1 MSFQELGILP
11 SEATVSLKAFDVVTS
26 PSAVFVPAAAFMR
39 PVPAGHEALRCP
51 ILAFLVEHAPTGRRI
66 MFDLGLRKDH
76 ENMAPSLAESFKT
89 RKLVMPVDRDIVEQL
104 LDDGVDPNSISAVIW
119 SHAHFD
125 HTGDMSKFPA
135 STELVFGGSM
145 LTETHA
151 ENSNS
156 SLLETD
162 LAGRKL
168 VPINFDESS
177 LEIGGFKAHDY
188 FGDGSFYILDVPGHL
203 AGHVCALA
211 RVTPSSFVF
220 LGGDACHHAGMFR
233 PTTAL
238 HRAVPCPGELL
249 AATRL
254 SVSTVHFPPPDAA
267 GEFDLA
273 ARTAPMLDVA
283 EGGYYE
289 EPPIAR
295 ASIAKIGAFD
305 ANADVFIVLA
315 HDISLVDVVGPFP
328 TLLNAWQ
335 AKGWKHLVTWAFID
349 DANSAFRFN
358 DKGAET
364 RL

>member
-1 MSFQELGILP
+1 MSFQELGIPP
-11 SEATVSLKAFDVVTS
+11 SEATVSVKAFDIVIS
-26 PSAVFVPAAAFMR
+26 PSAVSMSAGMVMR
-39 PVPAGHEALRCP
+39 PVPPGHEALSCP
-51 ILAFLVEHAPTGRRI
+51 VFVFLVEHALTGRRV
-66 MFDLGLRKDH
+66 MFDLGLRKDL
-76 ENMAPSLAESFKT
+76 ENMAPTFAEAFKT
-89 RKLVMPVDRDIVEQL
+89 GKFTVPIERDILEQL
-104 LDDGVDPNSISAVIW
+104 LDDGVDLNSISAVIW

-151 ENSNS
+151 ENPKST
-156 SLLETD
+156 LLETD

-188 FGDGSFYILDVPGHL
+188 FGDGSFYILNVPGHL
-203 AGHVCALA
+203 AGHVSALA

-254 SVSTVHFPPPDAA
+254 SVST
-267 GEFDLA
+267 FDLT
-273 ARTAPMLDVA
+273 ARTVPMLDVV
-283 EGGYYE
+283 EDGYE
-289 EPPIAR
+289 EPPVAR
-295 ASIAKIGAFD
+295 ASIAKMGAFD
-305 ANADVFIVLA
+305 ANADVFVVLA
-315 HDISLVDVVGPFP
+315 HNGSLVDVVGPFP
-328 TLLNAWQ
+328 ALLDAWQ
-335 AKGWKHLVTWAFID
+335 AKGWKRLVTWAFLD
-349 DANSAFRFN
+349 DANPAFRFS

-364 RL
+364 RV